1 MRYAFSIHLAT
12 IYTAV
17 TWKDNAILIDPS
29 YIRTKARYTR
39 LWCSD
44 VTAVLGTG
52 VV

>member
-29 YIRTKARYTR
+29 YSRTKARNTR

-44 VTAVLGTG
+44 VTAVLGTE